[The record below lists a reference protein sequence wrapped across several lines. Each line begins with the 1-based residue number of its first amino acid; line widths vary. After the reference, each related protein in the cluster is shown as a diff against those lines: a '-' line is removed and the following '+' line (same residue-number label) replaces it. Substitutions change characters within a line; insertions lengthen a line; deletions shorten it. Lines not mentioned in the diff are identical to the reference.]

1 MQEQLVYHQPKEEE
15 SMRIPGL
22 TMLVALIA
30 VALIGCGGG
39 PKSLESASECDI
51 PDWYST
57 VPQDPNYLFAART
70 AVSQDM
76 QLALDKAT
84 TDGRAEIGRQTEL
97 KIQGL
102 QKRFDEEVGVN
113 ADAQLM
119 SQFTQANKT
128 VVSTSLSGSRVKSQK
143 LCKDSNLWRAY
154 VLVEYPIGA
163 ANEAL
168 MQQIKKNNEMYT
180 RFRSSQTFK
189 ELDNEVQK
197 YEEWKKQQQAPPEQ
211 K

>member
-1 MQEQLVYHQPKEEE
+1 
-15 SMRIPGL
+15 MRILGL
-22 TMLVALIA
+22 TMLLTVFA
-30 VALIGCGGG
+30 VVLVGCGGG
-39 PKSLESASECDI
+39 PKSLQSTSECDI
-51 PDWYST
+51 PDWFST
-57 VPQDPNYLFAART
+57 VPQDPNYLYAART
-70 AVSQDM
+70 ATSQDM
-76 QLALDKAT
+76 QLALDKAV
-84 TDGRAEIGRQTEL
+84 TDGRAEIGRQAEL
-97 KIQGL
+97 KVQGL

-113 ADAQLM
+113 SDAQLM

-128 VVSTSLSGSRVKSQK
+128 VVSTSLTGTRLKSQK
-143 LCKDSNLWRAY
+143 LCKDGELWRAY
-154 VLVEYPIGA
+154 TLVEYPIGA

>member
-1 MQEQLVYHQPKEEE
+1 
-15 SMRIPGL
+15 MRIAGL
-22 TMLVALIA
+22 ITLVALIA
-30 VALIGCGGG
+30 IGLVACGGG
-39 PKSLESASECDI
+39 PKSLQAVSECDI
-51 PDWYST
+51 PEWYSK
-57 VPQDPNYLFAART
+57 VPESPNYLYAART
-70 AVSQDM
+70 ATSQDM

-84 TDGRAEIGRQTEL
+84 TDGRTEIGRQTDL
-97 KIQGL
+97 KVQGL
-102 QKRFDEEVGVN
+102 QKRFDEEVGLN

-128 VVSTSLSGSRVKSQK
+128 VVSTSLSGSRVKEQVT
-143 LCKDSNLWRAY
+143 CKDGDLYRSY

-180 RFRSSQTFK
+180 RFRASQAFK
-189 ELDNEVQK
+189 DLDSEVQK
-197 YEEWKKQQQAPPEQ
+197 YEQWKKEQLAPPEQ

>member
-1 MQEQLVYHQPKEEE
+1 
-15 SMRIPGL
+15 MRILGSATL
-22 TMLVALIA
+22 LALATLLLVS
-30 VALIGCGGG
+30 CGGG
-39 PKSLESASECDI
+39 PQSLQSASECDI
-51 PDWYST
+51 PEWYSS
-57 VPQDPNYLFAART
+57 VPSDPHYLLAART

-76 QLALDKAT
+76 QLALDKAV

-102 QKRFDEEVGVN
+102 QKRFDEEVGLN
-113 ADAQLM
+113 ADAKLM

-128 VVSTSLSGSRVKSQK
+128 VVSTSLSGSRVRTQV
-143 LCKDSNLWRAY
+143 LCKDGSLYRAY

-168 MQQIKKNNEMYT
+168 MQQIKRNNEMHT
-180 RFRSSQTFK
+180 RLRSSQTFK
-189 ELDNEVQK
+189 ELDTEVQK
-197 YEEWKKQQQAPPEQ
+197 YEELKKQQPSPVEQ

>member
-1 MQEQLVYHQPKEEE
+1 
-15 SMRIPGL
+15 MRIPSV

-30 VALIGCGGG
+30 LVLIGCGGG
-39 PKSLESASECDI
+39 PKSLQSASECDI
-51 PDWYST
+51 PDWYSK

-70 AVSQDM
+70 ATSQDM

-84 TDGRAEIGRQTEL
+84 TDGRAELGRQTEL
-97 KIQGL
+97 RIQGL

-128 VVSTSLSGSRVKSQK
+128 VVSTTLSGTRVKSHE
-143 LCKDSNLWRAY
+143 LCKDGNLWRAY

-168 MQQIKKNNEMYT
+168 LQQIKKNNEMYT
-180 RFRSSQTFK
+180 RFRSSQTLK
-189 ELDNEVQK
+189 ELDNEVKK
-197 YEEWKKQQQAPPEQ
+197 YEEWKKQQQPAPPEE

>member
-1 MQEQLVYHQPKEEE
+1 
-15 SMRIPGL
+15 L
-22 TMLVALIA
+22 TLLAALST
-30 VALIGCGGG
+30 ALLTGCGGG
-39 PKSLESASECDI
+39 PQSLQSVSECDI
-51 PDWYST
+51 PEWYSS

-70 AVSQDM
+70 ATSQDM

-97 KIQGL
+97 KVQGL
-102 QKRFDEEVGVN
+102 QKKFEEEVGLN

-128 VVSTSLSGSRVKSQK
+128 VVSTSLSGSRVRSQE
-143 LCKDSNLWRAY
+143 LCKDGGMYRAY

-168 MQQIKKNNEMYT
+168 MQQIRKNNELNT
-180 RFRSSQTFK
+180 RVRSSQTFK
-189 ELDNEVQK
+189 DLDNDVQK
-197 YEEWKKQQQAPPEQ
+197 YEEWKKQQPAPPDE

>member
-1 MQEQLVYHQPKEEE
+1 
-15 SMRIPGL
+15 MRIPGFL
-22 TMLVALIA
+22 MLVVLSA
-30 VALIGCGGG
+30 VVLIGCGGG
-39 PKSLESASECDI
+39 SKSLQSTSECDI

-57 VPQDPNYLFAART
+57 VPQDPNYLFAPRT
-70 AVSQDM
+70 ATSQDM
-76 QLALDKAT
+76 QLALDKAL
-84 TDGRAEIGRQTEL
+84 TDGRAEIARQTEL
-97 KIQGL
+97 KVQGL

-128 VVSTSLSGSRVKSQK
+128 VVSTSLTGSRLKTQK
-143 LCKDSNLWRAY
+143 LCKDGDLWRAY

-168 MQQIKKNNEMYT
+168 VQQIKKNNDMHT
-180 RFRSSQTFK
+180 RLRSSQTFK
-189 ELDNEVQK
+189 ELDEDVVK
-197 YEEWKKQQQAPPEQ
+197 YEEWKKQQQAPPPE